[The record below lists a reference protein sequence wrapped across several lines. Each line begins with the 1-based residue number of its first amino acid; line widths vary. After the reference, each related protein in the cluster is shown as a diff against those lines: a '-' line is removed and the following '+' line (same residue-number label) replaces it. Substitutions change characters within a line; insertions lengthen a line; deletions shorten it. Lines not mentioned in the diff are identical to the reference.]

1 VGSEPSL
8 SQLSAWPEGAPSE
21 VTAPEVLVD
30 TSTPAFAAESFLDAW
45 RKRSHQTALEL
56 SVGDAHTAVLNRMRS
71 DELMS
76 AEERAAKQ
84 KIWNDLA
91 TTRLSLMV
99 DESENLPDGRVVIH
113 GTAEG
118 EFLDRP
124 YAREIDF
131 VTKRVAG
138 KWKVEDM
145 QLRDIT
151 SDVPDFLEIDPSVT
165 LAVPPVT
172 IPASRRVSLRF
183 PISNDPVLLGLD
195 LWWQGLD
202 FDLAAPARSRL
213 TAAFHDV
220 VLP

>member
-1 VGSEPSL
+1 MSDQRKPTERRIPLPLVLAAASAMVCVGIV
-8 SQLSAWPEGAPSE
+8 AWLASGPGADATEAETPDE
-21 VTAPEVLVD
+21 LDVRVD
-30 TSTPAFAAESFLDAW
+30 ASSPALAAESFLDAW

-56 SVGDAHTAVLNRMRS
+56 SVGDAHTAVLNRLRS

-145 QLRDIT
+145 QLGDIT
-151 SDVPDFLEIDPSVT
+151 SDVPDFLEIDPSVGRDPSEFEIRGED
-165 LAVPPVT
+165 VP
-172 IPASRRVSLRF
+172 
-183 PISNDPVLLGLD
+183 
-195 LWWQGLD
+195 
-202 FDLAAPARSRL
+202 
-213 TAAFHDV
+213 
-220 VLP
+220 